1 MSSPSLPRGIALCA
15 LLFAAGCQLF
25 PEPAP
30 APNVYSVPLSAGP
43 PIVPTAQAHRLRLR
57 TLRAAAHLD
66 EDIAW
71 RDGLRVGSRAG
82 QRWSER
88 PATVLEYSLIAQL
101 FSDGRLTRTEAL
113 DAPLIDVGLLAFEED
128 VSVNP
133 TTAVISIRAHVLDEK
148 RSEILDLPLTVTE
161 PIEATGDQTE
171 ALARALGKGLDTL
184 CAQLREQVVKSL
196 GG

>member
-1 MSSPSLPRGIALCA
+1 MSSPSLSRGIALCA

-30 APNVYSVPLSAGP
+30 APRVYSVPLAAGP
-43 PIVPTAQAHRLRLR
+43 PILPTAQAHRLRLR
-57 TLRAAAHLD
+57 MVRAASHLD
-66 EDIAW
+66 DDIAW
-71 RDGLRVGSRAG
+71 RSGLQVGGHPG

-88 PATVLEYSLIAQL
+88 PATVLQQALVAQL

-113 DAPLIDVGLLAFEED
+113 DAPLIDVELLAFEEALATP
-128 VSVNP
+128 P
-133 TTAVISIRAHVLDEK
+133 TTAVISIRAHVLDDR
-148 RSEILDLPLTVTE
+148 RSEVLDLPLTVTE
-161 PIEATGDQTE
+161 PIEVTGDATE

-184 CAQLREQVVKSL
+184 CSQLREQLVKTL